1 MPTTSSPTSRRRW
14 GEGEGEVED
23 EVEDEDENEIENEA
37 EDDMV
42 PPGNSKL

>member
-14 GEGEGEVED
+14 GEVED